1 MTTHFAAVGLVA
13 QDMAETLEFYRL
25 LGVDVPASADGEA
38 HVDALL
44 PGGVRLMWDT
54 EQAVRSLDPD
64 WSPPTGGR
72 RVALAFDCGA
82 PADVDSTYRMLTA
95 AGHRG
100 SSEPWDAFWGQRYA
114 TVLDPDGNPVDLF
127 AALDG

>member
-1 MTTHFAAVGLVA
+1 MTTHFAAVGMVA

-25 LGVDVPASADGEA
+25 LGIDIPGSADSEG

-44 PGGVRLMWDT
+44 PSGVRLMWDT
-54 EQAVRSLDPD
+54 EELVRSIDPN
-64 WSPPTGGR
+64 WQAPSGSR

-82 PADVDSTYRMLTA
+82 PADVDNTYRMLTT

-100 SSEPWDAFWGQRYA
+100 QSEPWDAFWGQRYA
-114 TVLDPDGNPVDLF
+114 TVLDPDGNPIDLF
-127 AALDG
+127 AALAD